1 MLLVAVHLISAYM
14 INICLY
20 QLVLY
25 VISLIYLFPWM
36 DKQVEL
42 SLPASR
48 ALVLGRLSL

>member
-1 MLLVAVHLISAYM
+1 MLLVAVHLVSAYM

-25 VISLIYLFPWM
+25 IISLIYFFPWM
-36 DKQVEL
+36 DKQVEV

-48 ALVLGRLSL
+48 AV